1 MELLYFLEV
10 PIYHTTWGHVRRLNI
25 HHTSNL

>member
-10 PIYHTTWGHVRRLNI
+10 PIYHTKWGHVRRL
-25 HHTSNL
+25 HTRHISNL